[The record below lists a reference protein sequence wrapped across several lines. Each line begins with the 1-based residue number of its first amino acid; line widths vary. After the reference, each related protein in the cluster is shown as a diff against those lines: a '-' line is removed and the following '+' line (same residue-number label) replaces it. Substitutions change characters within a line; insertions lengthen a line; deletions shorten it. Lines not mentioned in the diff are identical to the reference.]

1 MSYQIRLLLS
11 VVVSGV
17 AVMSL
22 EILGSRLLAPFFGNS
37 VFVWGSLIGV
47 VLAALSGGY
56 CLGGML
62 ADKHP
67 SFDGLSI
74 VIFVAGLVIVALPVL
89 ALPIFDS
96 ILNLNLDVRYSAL
109 LATVMLLGGPSV
121 LLGMVTPYAMK
132 LAAKSLEKIGRASG
146 NLYALSTLGS
156 ILGTFLTVFVLIPE
170 FSVSRIILA
179 LGVTLLV
186 VALLG
191 LSVRLKV
198 FVLVL
203 LVLISLAAPGMV
215 HNLSLVATSEKTVY
229 GVESSSLK
237 TVYEVDTPYHHLL
250 VTDYNDSETDTYIRF
265 LVLDTTVQSAMD
277 LIDPNQTVFPYTD
290 YFHLGVLLNPKIE
303 RVLFIGGGGF
313 TGPEKFLR
321 DYPNVTVDVVEI
333 DPQVIWVAEHYFG
346 VDPSNPRLHIY
357 NDDGRLFLRR
367 TNQKYDIIVID
378 AFSSGYVPFHL
389 MTEEFF
395 REAENHLTSKGSVIL
410 NLVSGISAGTYGVEL
425 LQAETRTLKIVF
437 PNVYLFAVEGPG
449 YQQAQNII
457 ILATLYSVHLTESD
471 FEQLADGTTI
481 VKVQGLQEDAANL
494 FTLNVTT
501 GPILTDDFAPVETLI
516 NPLTAPPVSYG
527 ESAVIIQEVAKVA
540 LIAMMWAILYLVLKK
555 KRLNNLKNKL

>member
-56 CLGGML
+56 YLGGML

-74 VIFVAGLVIVALPVL
+74 VIFAAGLVIVALPVL

-109 LATVMLLGGPSV
+109 LATVMLLGVPSV
-121 LLGMVTPYAMK
+121 LLGMVTPYAMR

-215 HNLSLVATSEKTVY
+215 HNLSLVATSERAVY
-229 GVESSSLK
+229 GVENSSLK

-250 VTDYNDSETDTYIRF
+250 VTDYNDSESGTYIRF

-277 LIDPNQTVFPYTD
+277 LMDPNQTVFPYTD
-290 YFHLGVLLNPKIE
+290 YFHFGVLLNPKIE

-321 DYPNVTVDVVEI
+321 DYPNVNVDVVEI

-367 TNQKYDIIVID
+367 TNQKYDVVVID

-395 REAENHLTSKGSVIL
+395 REVKNHLTSKGSVIL
-410 NLVSGISAGTYGVEL
+410 NLVSGISPGSYGVEL
-425 LQAETRTLKIVF
+425 LQAEDRTLTIVF

-457 ILATLYSVHLTESD
+457 VLATLYPEHLTESD
-471 FEQLADGTTI
+471 FEQLADKTTI
-481 VKVQGLQEDAANL
+481 VKVQGLPEDAANL
-494 FTLNVTT
+494 FTLNSTT
-501 GPILTDDFAPVETLI
+501 GLVLTDDFAPVETLI
-516 NPLTAPPVSYG
+516 NPLTSPPVNYE
-527 ESAVIIQEVAKVA
+527 ESVVIMQEVARVA
-540 LIAMMWAILYLVLKK
+540 VIALMWVILCMVLRK
-555 KRLNNLKNKL
+555 KRLNQKNVP